1 MRKIHSGFGGAPAPH
16 FIAAVVAAAVAAAM
30 AVIVVAFGLAATVAS
45 AQQRNFDDVEVV
57 THQVSDT
64 VYMLAGAGGNIGA
77 SVGPDGIFLIDDQY
91 APLTDK
97 ILAALARISDQDV
110 RFLIN
115 THIHPDHV
123 GGNENLGRLGATI
136 VGHDSIRIRLA
147 AGVFSNPPA
156 PPIALPVIT
165 FKDRVTFHLNGE
177 AAHAIKLPNGHT
189 DGDTIVHFTGSD
201 VIHTGDMFRTTSFP
215 VIDTRHGGTFR
226 GTLQALDQVIAL
238 AGPATKI
245 IPGHGGVTDRAMVQT
260 FRAMVATIGHR
271 VQALI
276 DDGQSLEQVVAAKV
290 TADYDERWDFRPGFF
305 ITKDDF
311 VATIYTELKGGA

>member
-1 MRKIHSGFGGAPAPH
+1 MRKIHPGFGGAPAPH
-16 FIAAVVAAAVAAAM
+16 FIAAVIAAAVAAV
-30 AVIVVAFGLAATVAS
+30 VIAFGLAATGAQ
-45 AQQRNFDDVEVV
+45 AQQRNFDDVEIV

-123 GGNENLGRLGATI
+123 GGNENLGRLGVTI
-136 VGHDSIRIRLA
+136 VGHDSIRSRLA
-147 AGVFSNPPA
+147 GESRYPPA

-177 AAHAIKLPNGHT
+177 AARAIKLPNGHT

-215 VIDTRHGGTFR
+215 VIDTRHGGTYR

-238 AGPATKI
+238 AGAATKI

-276 DDGQSLEQVVAAKV
+276 DDGQSLEQVVAAQV

>member
-1 MRKIHSGFGGAPAPH
+1 MRKIHPGFGGAPAPH
-16 FIAAVVAAAVAAAM
+16 FIAAVIAAAVAAV
-30 AVIVVAFGLAATVAS
+30 VIAFGLAATGAQ
-45 AQQRNFDDVEVV
+45 AQQRNFDDVEIV

-123 GGNENLGRLGATI
+123 GGNENLGRLGVTI
-136 VGHDSIRIRLA
+136 VGHDSIRSRLA
-147 AGVFSNPPA
+147 GESRYPPA

-215 VIDTRHGGTFR
+215 VIDTRHGGTYR

-238 AGPATKI
+238 AGAATKI

-276 DDGQSLEQVVAAKV
+276 DDGQSLEQVVAAQV

-305 ITKDDF
+305 IFKD
-311 VATIYTELKGGA
+311 AAAAEIYTELKGGA